1 MQRLPDFPE
10 HVERTEPMQ
19 QRHLQVLAFDVCN
32 DDLEWTI
39 RDVIE
44 DLEYLVDMQATMS
57 RSEFREAVRDQA
69 KRLIG

>member
-1 MQRLPDFPE
+1 MQPLPDFPE
-10 HVERTEPMQ
+10 HVERTEPMR
-19 QRHLQVLAFDVCN
+19 QRHLQVLAFDVVN

-44 DLEYLVDMQATMS
+44 ELEYLVDMQATMS

>member
-1 MQRLPDFPE
+1 MQPLPDFPE
-10 HVERTEPMQ
+10 HVERTEPMR
-19 QRHLQVLAFDVCN
+19 QRHLHVLAFDVVN
-32 DDLEWTI
+32 EDLEWTI

-44 DLEYLVDMQATMS
+44 ELEYLVDMQATMS

>member
-1 MQRLPDFPE
+1 MQPLPDFPE
-10 HVERTEPMQ
+10 HVERTEPIR
-19 QRHLQVLAFDVCN
+19 QRHLQVLAFDVGN

-44 DLEYLVDMQATMS
+44 ELEYLVDMQATMS